1 MTTDKAASVIL
12 DIESLVHSQD
22 KCSSPKLTVSFV
34 SCYMIYCNK
43 IFTISFSELK
53 LPLLFS
59 MGLFFNFIFLQKA
72 LSRKGSCRNDRKS
85 TEENETEDASKKLAV
100 KGT

>member
-59 MGLFFNFIFLQKA
+59 MGLFFFRKLSLGRVLAAMIERAPKRMKRRMHLRNLQ
-72 LSRKGSCRNDRKS
+72 
-85 TEENETEDASKKLAV
+85 
-100 KGT
+100 